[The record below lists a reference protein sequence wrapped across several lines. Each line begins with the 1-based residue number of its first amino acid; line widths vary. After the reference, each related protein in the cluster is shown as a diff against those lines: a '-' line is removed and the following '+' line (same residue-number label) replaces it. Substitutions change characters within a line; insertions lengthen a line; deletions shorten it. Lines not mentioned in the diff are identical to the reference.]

1 MCFLTDFF
9 DFFNE
14 HVLFSLRN
22 LRSNFRAAGA
32 SGCGDMLKLGGNTT
46 ISFLGAFLIGFL

>member
-1 MCFLTDFF
+1 MDFF
-9 DFFNE
+9 VFFYK

-22 LRSNFRAAGA
+22 LRSNFRVAGA

-46 ISFLGAFLIGFL
+46 ISFSSAFFNGFL